1 VAVAAEALAAAA
13 RIGAVVAA
21 VKIGAVVE
29 AAAVDGATGGGMA
42 GAVVMLPAAG
52 DMIVGVIGEISATLA
67 RTDPGMLTLP
77 PAAGLHENAAGSVGA
92 PT

>member
-52 DMIVGVIGEISATLA
+52 DMIVGVIGETSATLA
-67 RTDPGMLTLP
+67 RTDPGNVSVPHTR
-77 PAAGLHENAAGSVGA
+77 AASECCTIGG
-92 PT
+92 